1 MPTDDKR
8 DKPGGPAKSPQRDR
22 EAEAGSSDGDQDRP
36 TVSPPFDPA
45 EFAQQVLRDSPA
57 AGTSATR
64 REARTSPARGPM
76 PTLTDASELEDA
88 RQRSIADDESKPRR
102 PTPQST
108 ISLANARAPSV
119 IPPRKRRES
128 GPRSGKITLRADDS
142 VNEQVTKPPPPLRVD
157 EGSEPPPFSETIDE
171 PPSTKEAPAVGAKPA
186 KAPDAVPTVQE
197 MEDRVSLGDYT
208 GALDIAERLLTDDPN
223 HAAANAVAD
232 NCRGVLKKMYVAR
245 IGPMER
251 VPIVMV
257 PRDQLRWLSIDHRA
271 GFVLSLIDGVS
282 SLEMLLD
289 VSGMP
294 ELDAL
299 RILSDLAQQRIISFR

>member
-1 MPTDDKR
+1 MPTDEKR
-8 DKPGGPAKSPQRDR
+8 DKPGGPGKSLGK
-22 EAEAGSSDGDQDRP
+22 EAGSSGGDDQDRP

-45 EFAQQVLRDSPA
+45 EFAQQVLRPSPA
-57 AGTSATR
+57 AGTQ
-64 REARTSPARGPM
+64 REAKASPPRGPM
-76 PTLTDASELEDA
+76 PTLTDPNELEDA
-88 RQRSIADDESKPRR
+88 RQRSISEDEKPRR

-119 IPPRKRRES
+119 IPPRRRRES
-128 GPRSGKITLRADDS
+128 SPRSGKITLRADDS
-142 VNEQVTKPPPPLRVD
+142 ANEQVTKPPPPLRV
-157 EGSEPPPFSETIDE
+157 EGGTEPPPFSEIIDE
-171 PPSTKEAPAVGAKPA
+171 PPSTKEAPAVGQKE
-186 KAPDAVPTVQE
+186 AVPTVQE
-197 MEDRVSLGDYT
+197 MDDRVSLGDYT
-208 GALDIAERLLTDDPN
+208 GALDIAERLLAGDPG
-223 HAAANAVAD
+223 HPEANAVAD
-232 NCRGVLKKMYVAR
+232 NCRGVLKKMYIAR
-245 IGPMER
+245 IGPMDR